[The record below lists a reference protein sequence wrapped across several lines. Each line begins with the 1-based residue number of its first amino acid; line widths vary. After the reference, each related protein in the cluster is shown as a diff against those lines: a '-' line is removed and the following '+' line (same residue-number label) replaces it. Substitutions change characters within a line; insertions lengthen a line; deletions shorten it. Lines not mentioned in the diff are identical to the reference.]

1 MKLSVDRGEFLEALQ
16 KAKTATERKTA
27 LPILNNFLLVAEDD
41 KLFCKATD
49 LENFL
54 TFSIRAVI
62 LQEGACTV
70 NADKLTSVVRSIPSV
85 EIQMEVKED
94 KLVLTGGRSVFKL
107 TTLNP
112 EDFPEFPKIK
122 VSTSISSG
130 DLLKAIDKT
139 EYAVSKEDSR
149 YALQGLYL
157 HEHQGK
163 THFVGSDGHR
173 LALYWTNSSF
183 PLELLLPRKSL
194 KVLESLLKDYI
205 GHVEVGR
212 DESFSHM
219 KGEGWEL
226 SIRLLEGEY
235 PDYISIIPKEFNHQL
250 LIDRQAFIESL
261 KRLSSVAS
269 SSAFPIKV
277 SLAND
282 LMILEIS
289 EPEYG
294 EGKDELEVEYSDEPV
309 ELGFNGRYLIEA
321 LESFDIDKVWFK
333 ITDSDS
339 AVLIESSDPEQDP
352 YICIIMPMRL

>member
-1 MKLSVDRGEFLEALQ
+1 MKLSVDRVEFLEALQ
-16 KAKTATERKTA
+16 KAKTATEKKSA
-27 LPILNNFLLVAEDD
+27 LPILNNFLLVAEND
-41 KLFCKATD
+41 KLLCKATD

-54 TFSIRAVI
+54 TFSIRANVI
-62 LQEGACTV
+62 QAGSCTV
-70 NADKLTSVVRSIPSV
+70 NADKLTSIVRSIPSV
-85 EIQMEVKED
+85 EMHMESSQD

-107 TTLNP
+107 ATLNP
-112 EDFPEFPKIK
+112 EDFPEFPQIK
-122 VSTSISSG
+122 VSTSIPSG
-130 DLLKAIDKT
+130 GLLKAIEKT

-149 YALQGLYL
+149 YALQGLYV

-173 LALYWTNSSF
+173 LALYWTDSKF

-219 KGEGWEL
+219 RGEGWEL

-235 PDYISIIPKEFNHQL
+235 PDYIPIIPKEFNCQL
-250 LIDRQAFIESL
+250 LINRADFIESL

-269 SSAFPIKV
+269 SSAFPVKV
-277 SLAND
+277 SLANN

-294 EGKDELEVEYSDEPV
+294 EGRDELEVEYSDDPV

-321 LESFDIDKVWFK
+321 LESFDVDNVWLK
-333 ITDSDS
+333 ITDPDS
-339 AVLIESSDPEQDP
+339 AVLIESSDLEQDP
-352 YICIIMPMRL
+352 YICLVMPMRL